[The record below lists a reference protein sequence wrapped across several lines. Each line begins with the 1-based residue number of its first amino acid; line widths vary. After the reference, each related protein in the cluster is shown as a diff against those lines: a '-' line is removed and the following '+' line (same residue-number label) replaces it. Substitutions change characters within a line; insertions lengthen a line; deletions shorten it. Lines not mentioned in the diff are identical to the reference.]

1 MKPTMIF
8 TLCLIAAIVLF
19 LADRGLEGG
28 SEGPGLNKLF
38 SLCVLFGVLLQ
49 FAVFASAGALRLR
62 WVSLLWMIIALV
74 LASGGGGLPF
84 ADLLAVFFAGFAFS
98 FVPTERLASTD

>member
-1 MKPTMIF
+1 MKPTKIF

-19 LADRGLEGG
+19 LADRGLEGA

-49 FAVFASAGALRLR
+49 FAVFASSGALRLR
-62 WVSLLWMIIALV
+62 RLSLFWMIIALV
-74 LASGGGGLPF
+74 LASGAGGLPF
-84 ADLLAVFFAGFAFS
+84 FDLSAVFFAGFAFS
-98 FVPTERLASTD
+98 FVPTEPSASTD

>member
-1 MKPTMIF
+1 MKPTKIF
-8 TLCLIAAIVLF
+8 TLCLIASIVLY
-19 LADRGLEGG
+19 LVDRNSLLFGD
-28 SEGPGLNKLF
+28 GPGLNKLF

-49 FAVFASAGALRLR
+49 LAVFASAGALRLR